1 MIPEDTLYP
10 AGPVS
15 PYLPPDDVPKSR
27 LADLELGGVALNDPS
42 QGHMVRVWKAWRD
55 SLDTGIYVEP
65 LDQSIAPVLV
75 VDTGSMASVDI
86 GLGFDQNMRPVIC
99 WELGGFV
106 YLYWYDSTIPGPT
119 VTSWAGRTPVVT
131 LDDKR
136 ERSSAEGTNDNLLF
150 YMDGADM
157 KMRRQRDRY
166 ATEFTVASPGPFAS
180 IRRAGMSKGLRLQV
194 EVVGADDE

>member
-1 MIPEDTLYP
+1 MIPGNTLYP

-27 LADLELGGVALNDPS
+27 LVDLELGGVALNDPS

-55 SLDTGIYVEP
+55 PLDTIVYVEP
-65 LDQSIAPVLV
+65 LDQSTAPVPV
-75 VDTGSMASVDI
+75 VDTGSTAAVDI

-99 WELGGFV
+99 WALGGFV
-106 YLYWYDSTIPGPT
+106 HLYWYDGTIPGPT

-136 ERSSAEGTNDNLLF
+136 EQSAAEATNDVLLL
-150 YMDGADM
+150 YLVGADM

-180 IRRAGMSKGLRLQV
+180 IRRAGMNRGLRLQV